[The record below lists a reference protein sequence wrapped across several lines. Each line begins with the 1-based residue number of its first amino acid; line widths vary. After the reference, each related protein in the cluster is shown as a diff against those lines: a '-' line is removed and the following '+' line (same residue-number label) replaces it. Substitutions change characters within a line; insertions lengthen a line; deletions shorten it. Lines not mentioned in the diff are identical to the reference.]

1 MSSTAINIVDAQ
13 QTGAYCLRL
22 LFDDKSAKDVNF
34 EPFLVHSHHP
44 GIRAFLE
51 PERFAS
57 FKVQYGELVWGDYEL
72 CFPIMDLYHNTLE
85 RKEVLATV

>member
-1 MSSTAINIVDAQ
+1 MSSTAINIVAAQ
-13 QTGAYCLRL
+13 QTGSYCLRL
-22 LFDDKSAKDVNF
+22 LFDDQTSKDVNF

-44 GIRAFLE
+44 DIRAFLD
-51 PERFAS
+51 PERFSS

-85 RKEVLATV
+85 HKKVLATA